1 MRSTRT
7 RVAAVFASLLVAP
20 FLWWAPAEAA
30 TPTLSVD
37 DVEWF
42 EESPLGPFFHILVRL
57 SAPTDH
63 AVSVSYHTADGTAQ
77 GGWQGDPESDYARTG
92 GDVTIPAG
100 ETAASSTR
108 ELWINDDDRVEG
120 DEHFFVRLYDP
131 VGGTIADGTATI
143 LINNA
148 SSDRDPPPA
157 FVQPNGVLEADTDT
171 TVSVLLKLG
180 ARSATEQTVTVR
192 TAVPPERAA
201 TPGEDYEAIVAV
213 LRFPAGTLG
222 RRFDIPIL
230 GDQLDEADENINVEV
245 VDGFSTTSPDESMAQ
260 VQIVDDDSPSSK

>member
-1 MRSTRT
+1 
-7 RVAAVFASLLVAP
+7 VAVVFASALVAP

-42 EESPLGPFFHILVRL
+42 EESPIGPFFHISVRL

-63 AVSVSYHTADGTAQ
+63 AVSVRYHTADGTAV
-77 GGWQGDPESDYARTG
+77 GGQRDDPESDYAREAG
-92 GDVTIPAG
+92 VVTIPAG
-100 ETAASSTR
+100 ETSASSTR
-108 ELWINDDDRVEG
+108 ELWITDDDRVEP

-131 VGGTIADGTATI
+131 VGATIADGTATI

-171 TVSVLLKLG
+171 TVSVLVKLG
-180 ARSATEQTVTVR
+180 ARSATEHTVTVR
-192 TAVPPERAA
+192 TVVPPEPAA
-201 TPGEDYEAIVAV
+201 TPGEDYEATVAV
-213 LRFPAGTLG
+213 LTFPAGTLG

-230 GDQLDEADENINVEV
+230 GDQLDEADESIRVEV
-245 VDGFSTTSPDESMAQ
+245 VDGFSTTSPDESTAS
-260 VQIVDDDSPSSK
+260 VHIVDDDSPSSK